1 MSTLVCSIA
10 IALTA
15 TGAALAQP
23 VNVDTLRVQVLSTM
37 LTGNAGIG
45 EWGFSAL
52 IEGGGRRILFDT
64 GARPDTVAINARELK
79 VDLADVTDVIITHDH
94 GDHTG
99 GLISLRRD
107 LSKVN
112 PAALSR
118 AWVAAGIFDSIPR
131 PDGGEANAA
140 LLVKPAYEALGGKFS
155 VISAPTEI
163 APGIW
168 LTGPVPRRYPE
179 RNWSGSRQR
188 KTDAGLVEDIVQ
200 EDTSLVV
207 TTSKGLVVVTGCG
220 HAGIVNT
227 LEYTREKISNMPVY
241 AVIGGM
247 HLFQASDD
255 TLDWTAAKMREFGV
269 QQMLGAHCTGIE
281 AVMRLR
287 TGLGLTRRTCA
298 VAAVGATFD
307 LIHDI
312 DPGAIAR

>member
-15 TGAALAQP
+15 AGAVLAQP

-79 VDLADVTDVIITHDH
+79 VDLAGVTDVIITHNH

-107 LSKVN
+107 LSKVS

-140 LLVKPAYEALGGKFS
+140 LRLKPAYEALGGKFS
-155 VISAPTEI
+155 VISEPTEI

-207 TTSKGLVVVTGCG
+207 TTSKQHT
-220 HAGIVNT
+220 
-227 LEYTREKISNMPVY
+227 
-241 AVIGGM
+241 
-247 HLFQASDD
+247 
-255 TLDWTAAKMREFGV
+255 
-269 QQMLGAHCTGIE
+269 
-281 AVMRLR
+281 RLR
-287 TGLGLTRRTCA
+287 GDRRHA
-298 VAAVGATFD
+298 SVSSV
-307 LIHDI
+307 
-312 DPGAIAR
+312 R